1 MLKIKKIENKN
12 EVSVEAQN
20 IGCWFDCNKKI
31 NQFGTNQQELR
42 K

>member
-20 IGCWFDCNKKI
+20 IGCWFDCNKKNKPI
-31 NQFGTNQQELR
+31 WYKSTR
-42 K
+42 A